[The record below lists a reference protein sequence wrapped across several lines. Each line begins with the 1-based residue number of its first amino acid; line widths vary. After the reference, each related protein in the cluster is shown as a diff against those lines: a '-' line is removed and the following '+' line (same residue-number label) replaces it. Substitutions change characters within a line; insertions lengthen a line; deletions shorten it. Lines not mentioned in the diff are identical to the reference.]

1 MSRFTK
7 HLIGELIEKGKAH
20 LQTGPFGTML
30 NASEYSKKGVPVIA
44 VQDIGENV
52 LRHHKLV
59 FVPQEVAERLSR
71 YKVKEGDIIFGRK
84 GAVERRALIKKQE
97 AGWLQG
103 SDCIRLRL
111 DDSIDST
118 FVAYQLGDK
127 YHREWLTQFATGATM
142 PSLNQDILKLLP
154 VFLPELP
161 EQQAIA
167 EVLSSFDDK
176 MDLLHRQNKT
186 LEALAETL
194 FRQCFVEEAEESWE
208 EVPLPDFFDFL
219 EGPGIRNWQYTDSG
233 TPFINIRLIIDGE
246 IDVSKANF
254 VSNEEAMGKYK
265 HFLLQEDDMIV
276 STSGTLG
283 KTAVV
288 RNYHLPLMLNTS
300 VIRFRPK
307 DGKSY
312 SFIYQYL
319 KSRTFQDHLEATAS
333 GSVQA
338 NFGPT
343 HLKQMK
349 FPLPSKEALNKY
361 LSQADSIYEKIKRN
375 FIQVRTLTTLRDT
388 LLPKLMS
395 GEVRVNINE
404 AETAIAS

>member
-1 MSRFTK
+1 MSKFTK

-59 FVPQEVAERLSR
+59 FVPQAVAERLSR
-71 YKVKEGDIIFGRK
+71 YKVREGDIIFGRK

-154 VFLPELP
+154 FFLPELP
-161 EQQAIA
+161 EQQVIA

-176 MDLLHRQNKT
+176 IDLLHRQNKT
-186 LEALAETL
+186 LEVLAETL
-194 FRQCFVEEAEESWE
+194 FRHWFVDEAGESWE
-208 EVPLPDFFDFL
+208 TKPLEQLCTITRGASPRPIMDYVKNGTVPWIKIADATGSDTFFIDNTKEFIIESGVDKSVKVSHGDLILSNSATCGLPYFVEIEGCIHDGWLLFRDFKEISKFYGFFFL
-219 EGPGIRNWQYTDSG
+219 KQ
-233 TPFINIRLIIDGE
+233 INRELN
-246 IDVSKANF
+246 NF
-254 VSNEEAMGKYK
+254 A
-265 HFLLQEDDMIV
+265 D
-276 STSGTLG
+276 
-283 KTAVV
+283 
-288 RNYHLPLMLNTS
+288 
-300 VIRFRPK
+300 
-307 DGKSY
+307 
-312 SFIYQYL
+312 
-319 KSRTFQDHLEATAS
+319 
-333 GSVQA
+333 GSVQ
-338 NFGPT
+338 NNLNTGI
-343 HLKQMK
+343 LKEYPVKVPPKILVAK
-349 FPLPSKEALNKY
+349 FDEEAGIFV
-361 LSQADSIYEKIKRN
+361 DKIKRN
-375 FIQVRTLTTLRDT
+375 IYQIRSLTKLRDM

-395 GEVRVNINE
+395 GEMRVNQ
-404 AETAIAS
+404 